1 MQTAVREKLMRT
13 IQSFFVFTIFCTL
26 AAAQDIAIRAGN
38 LIDPATGN
46 VSKNQV
52 IVVRDGKIASVGG
65 AVPGGAKLID
75 LANEWVMP
83 GLMDAHTHIT
93 MNLPVNP
100 SGGSLWE
107 SYYVKESTGF
117 RTLRGIHTGEVLLN
131 AGFTTVRDV
140 GNNGNYADV
149 AVRKGIEQGWFHGPT
164 VIASGKIIGPFGG
177 QFHDIAPE
185 QGRFWQFEYIDA
197 DTPDEIR
204 KAIHQNI
211 YYGAQV
217 IKLVADNSSFHY
229 SVNDIKTAVTEAHD
243 AGEKVAVHVYGG
255 QAATNVIEGGADS
268 IEHGWDLTD
277 EQLKMMKEHGTYLV
291 GTDFPYEH
299 LVALGQMVPMDAK
312 PRSVSII
319 DRLRRA
325 YRMGVKIA
333 FGADVVVD
341 LPGKSRSDMA
351 FDYLKVFREA
361 GVSNAD
367 VLKFMTTSAAD
378 LLGIAKERG
387 AIAPGLAA
395 DIIAMPADPLQD
407 TENLRKVNFVIKD
420 GEVIRRP

>member
-1 MQTAVREKLMRT
+1 MR
-13 IQSFFVFTIFCTL
+13 IARLFLLIALFSFF
-26 AAAQDIAIRAGN
+26 ASAQDIAIRAGN

-46 VSKNQV
+46 VAKNQV
-52 IVVRDGKIASVGG
+52 IVVHEGKIASVGTS
-65 AVPGGAKLID
+65 VPAGAKLID
-75 LANEWVMP
+75 LSNEWVMP

-100 SGGSLWE
+100 PGGSLWE

-131 AGFTTVRDV
+131 RGFTTVRDV
-140 GNNGNYADV
+140 GNNGDYGDV
-149 AVRKGIEQGWFHGPT
+149 AVRKGIESGWFHGPT
-164 VIASGKIIGPFGG
+164 VIAAGKIIGPFGG
-177 QFHDIAPE
+177 QFHDISPE

-204 KAIHQNI
+204 KAVHQNI
-211 YYGAQV
+211 FYGSQV
-217 IKLVADNSSFHY
+217 IKLVADNSAFHY
-229 SVNDIKTAVTEAHD
+229 SVDDIKAAVDEAHH

-255 QAATNVIEGGADS
+255 EAATNVIEGGADS
-268 IEHGWDLTD
+268 VEHGWDLTD
-277 EQLKMMKEHGTYLV
+277 EQLNMMKQRGTYLV

-312 PRSVSII
+312 PRAASII

-325 YRMGVKIA
+325 YKIGVKMA

-341 LPGKSRSDMA
+341 LPGESRADMA
-351 FDYLKVFREA
+351 FDYLKSFKQA
-361 GVSNAD
+361 GVPNAD
-367 VLKFMTTSAAD
+367 LLKYMTTNAAD
-378 LLGIAKERG
+378 LLGISKERG

-395 DIIAMPADPLQD
+395 AIIAMPADPLAD
-407 TENLRKVNFVIKD
+407 SENLRKVNFVIKD

>member
-1 MQTAVREKLMRT
+1 MRIVRPL
-13 IQSFFVFTIFCTL
+13 FVIFL
-26 AAAQDIAIRAGN
+26 LSIAAAAQDLAIRAGN

-52 IVVRDGKIASVGG
+52 IVVHDGKIASIGTS
-65 AVPGGAKLID
+65 VPAGAKLVD
-75 LANEWVMP
+75 LSNEWVMP

-100 SGGSLWE
+100 PGESLWE
-107 SYYVKESTGF
+107 SYYVKESTAL
-117 RTLRGIHTGEVLLN
+117 RTLRGIHTGEILLN

-140 GNNGNYADV
+140 GNNGDYGDV
-149 AVRKGIEQGWFHGPT
+149 AVEQGIEKKWFHGPT
-164 VIASGKIIGPFGG
+164 VIPSGKIIGPFGG
-177 QFHDIAPE
+177 QFNHIAPE

-197 DTPDEIR
+197 DTPDELR
-204 KAIHQNI
+204 KAVHQNI
-211 YYGAQV
+211 FYGAKV
-217 IKLVADNSSFHY
+217 IKLVADNSTFHY
-229 SVNDIKTAVTEAHD
+229 SVDDIKAAVNEAHH

-255 QAATNVIEGGADS
+255 EAATNVIEGGADS

-277 EQLKMMKEHGTYLV
+277 DQLKMMKERGTYLV
-291 GTDFPYEH
+291 GTDFPLEH
-299 LVALGQMVPMDAK
+299 LIALGQMVQIDPQSRA
-312 PRSVSII
+312 VSII

-325 YRMGVKIA
+325 YKLGVKMA

-341 LPGKSRSDMA
+341 LPGKSRADMA
-351 FDYLKVFREA
+351 FDYLKSFKQA
-361 GVSNAD
+361 GVPNAD
-367 VLKFMTTSAAD
+367 MLRYMTTAPAD

-395 DIIAMPADPLQD
+395 DIIAMPADPLAD
-407 TENLRKVNFVIKD
+407 TENLRKVNFVMKD

>member
-1 MQTAVREKLMRT
+1 
-13 IQSFFVFTIFCTL
+13 
-26 AAAQDIAIRAGN
+26 
-38 LIDPATGN
+38 
-46 VSKNQV
+46 
-52 IVVRDGKIASVGG
+52 
-65 AVPGGAKLID
+65 
-75 LANEWVMP
+75 
-83 GLMDAHTHIT
+83 
-93 MNLPVNP
+93 
-100 SGGSLWE
+100 
-107 SYYVKESTGF
+107 
-117 RTLRGIHTGEVLLN
+117 
-131 AGFTTVRDV
+131 VRDV

-149 AVRKGIEQGWFHGPT
+149 TVRQGIEKHWFHGPT
-164 VIASGKIIGPFGG
+164 VIAAGKIIGPFGG
-177 QFHDIAPE
+177 QFHNIAPE
-185 QGRFWQFEYIDA
+185 QGRFWAFEYIDA

-211 YYGAQV
+211 FYGAQV

-229 SVNDIKTAVTEAHD
+229 SVNDIKTAVAEAHD

-277 EQLKMMKEHGTYLV
+277 DQLKMMKERGTYLV

-312 PRSVSII
+312 PRAASII

-325 YRMGVKIA
+325 YRMGVKMA

-341 LPGKSRSDMA
+341 LPGKSRADMA
-351 FDYLKVFREA
+351 FDYLNSFRQA

-367 VLKFMTTSAAD
+367 VLKFMTTNAAD
-378 LLGIAKERG
+378 LLGISKERG

-407 TENLRKVNFVIKD
+407 TENLRKVNFVVKD

>member
-1 MQTAVREKLMRT
+1 MRT
-13 IQSFFVFTIFCTL
+13 VRPLLVIFLFFLT

-52 IVVRDGKIASVGG
+52 IVIHDGKIASVGTT
-65 AVPGGAKLID
+65 APTGAKLID
-75 LANEWVMP
+75 LSNEWVMP

-100 SGGSLWE
+100 PGESLWE
-107 SYYVKESTGF
+107 SYYVKESTGV
-117 RTLRGIHTGEVLLN
+117 RVLRGIHTGEILLN

-140 GNNGNYADV
+140 GNNGDYGDV
-149 AVRKGIEQGWFHGPT
+149 AVEQGIEKKWFHGPT
-164 VIASGKIIGPFGG
+164 VIPSGKIIGPFGG
-177 QFHDIAPE
+177 QFNHVAPE
-185 QGRFWQFEYIDA
+185 QGRFWGFEYIDA
-197 DTPDEIR
+197 DTPDELR

-211 YYGAQV
+211 FYGAKV
-217 IKLVADNSSFHY
+217 IKLVADNSAFHY
-229 SVNDIKTAVTEAHD
+229 SAGDIKTAVDEAHH

-255 QAATNVIEGGADS
+255 EAATNVIEGGADS
-268 IEHGWDLTD
+268 IEHGWDLND
-277 EQLKMMKEHGTYLV
+277 EQLNMMKQRGTYLV

-299 LVALGQMVPMDAK
+299 LVALGQMVQMDAK
-312 PRSVSII
+312 PRAASII

-325 YRMGVKIA
+325 YKIGVKMA

-341 LPGKSRSDMA
+341 LPGKSRADMA
-351 FDYLKVFREA
+351 FDYLGSFKQA

-367 VLKFMTTSAAD
+367 MLRYMTTAPAD

-387 AIAPGLAA
+387 AIAQGLAA
-395 DIIAMPADPLQD
+395 DIIAMPADPLAD
-407 TENLRKVNFVIKD
+407 TENLRKVNFVMKD